1 MTRSGGY
8 SDRSRAQQL
17 EKDKVKREAEA
28 ANRRLHKLY
37 ALADKSPV
45 AGPSGL
51 QRASQPSPPPYVTPR
66 QTTLTE
72 NINSTTRTAVIQQEL
87 IQPDPEV
94 TALTEGADRV
104 HQHKET
110 CHRNM
115 MRPPVQTLMTCS
127 KRWATSSWH
136 GPTMTTYSFGS
147 NNWRQK

>member
-28 ANRRLHKLY
+28 ANNVYTNYTPWRTNHRLQAQAAFKGRNDLHPL
-37 ALADKSPV
+37 
-45 AGPSGL
+45 
-51 QRASQPSPPPYVTPR
+51 PYVTPR
-66 QTTLTE
+66 QTTTLTE
-72 NINSTTRTAVIQQEL
+72 NIISTTRTAVIQPE
-87 IQPDPEV
+87 PEV

-104 HQHKET
+104 LRHKET

-115 MRPPVQTLMTCS
+115 MSPLVRTLMTYS
-127 KRWATSSWH
+127 KKWATSSWH